1 METLDLDL
9 LPEEAKKE
17 VVHFYNRLLKKY
29 KSKQSKT
36 NNEIEGLKK
45 ELLVDKIMIDTKKW
59 KFNRDELHE
68 R

>member
-1 METLDLDL
+1 METLNLDL
-9 LPEEAKKE
+9 LPEEGRKE
-17 VVHFYNRLLKKY
+17 VVHFYKRLLKKY
-29 KSKQSKT
+29 KSKQLKT
-36 NNEIEGLKK
+36 NNEIEELKK